1 MKKKLSIL
9 LSVLLVTGLL
19 SGCGSSASSSSDSGN
34 GKEVEITAWQPD
46 PGPGSER
53 DSFVNAVKGFND
65 ANKGKIKVDLKL
77 LPRGNS
83 YEYENKISAAAT
95 SHTEPD
101 IVKMDGPNVANYA
114 DAGIIIPLDEYFT
127 AEEKSDFVPSIIQQ
141 GTYNGKLY
149 ALGETESD
157 VVLFYNKKLLD
168 AAGIKPPTDLK
179 DAWTWDDLYD
189 AAKKLT
195 TTGVYGINM
204 SWDLGEGQIYG
215 FAPFIWSNGG
225 KLISDDG
232 KKADGYINSPQS
244 VEALTYLQ
252 KFAKEKLMN
261 LQAVPNEFENG
272 KAAMLLMG
280 TWELS
285 TLKKFPN
292 LDYGITYY
300 PASPKTKK
308 VVSPSGDWCWGV
320 TSDSKH
326 PKEAAEFIK
335 WMTSTDISY
344 SVARGAGKPAAKK
357 SSLDKMS
364 EYNSYP
370 MSVIKDQVL
379 NTAHPRPHTTSYPV
393 LSKEF
398 SNATQ
403 DIFKG
408 ADVKTTLD
416 RVAKRVDD
424 DLANNKK

>member
-19 SGCGSSASSSSDSGN
+19 SGCGGSASSSSNSEN

-46 PGPGSER
+46 PGPGPGLNA
-53 DSFVNAVKGFND
+53 FNAAVKGFND
-65 ANKGKIKVDLKL
+65 ANKGKIKVNLKFI
-77 LPRGNS
+77 PRGNS
-83 YEYENKISAAAT
+83 YEYENKVSAAAT
-95 SHTEPD
+95 SHTVPD
-101 IVKMDGPNVANYA
+101 VVKMDGPNVSNYA
-114 DAGIIIPLDEYFT
+114 DSGIITPLDEYFT
-127 AEEKSDFVPSIIQQ
+127 ANEKSDFVPSNIEQ

-157 VVLFYNKKLLD
+157 ILVFYNKKLLD
-168 AAGIKPPTDLK
+168 AVGIKSPTDLK
-179 DAWTWDDLYD
+179 DAWTWDDLYNN
-189 AAKKLT
+189 AKKLT
-195 TTGVYGINM
+195 ANGIYGINM

-232 KKADGYINSPQS
+232 KKADGYINSTQS

-261 LQAVPNEFENG
+261 LQPVPNEFENG
-272 KAAMLLMG
+272 KSAILITG
-280 TWELS
+280 SWEFQTLS
-285 TLKKFPN
+285 KYPN
-292 LDYGITYY
+292 LDFGVTYF

-308 VVSPSGDWCWGV
+308 VVTGSGDWCWGV
-320 TSDSKH
+320 SSDSKH

-344 SVARGAGKPAAKK
+344 SICKATGQPPSKK
-357 SSLDKMS
+357 STFEKMT

-370 MSVIKDQVL
+370 LSVVKDQVL
-379 NTAHPRPHTTSYPV
+379 NAAHPRPHTTSYPV

-424 DLANNKK
+424 DLANNKR